1 MRECLCV
8 SVYVVVT
15 KIRGEDEIVHERE
28 RDERRDSIKGKRH
41 KLTCVCEGTFRFSAI
56 QNISRIS
63 WKDVLEY
70 FIQSNF

>member
-1 MRECLCV
+1 MRECLRV
-8 SVYVVVT
+8 SVCVEVT

-28 RDERRDSIKGKRH
+28 RDERWDSIKGRTH
-41 KLTCVCEGTFRFSAI
+41 KLTCVCERTFRFSAI

-70 FIQSNF
+70 FIESNF